1 MSIKIEIFSDFACP
15 FCYIGKKR
23 LEQAIEE
30 LGFEKEVDIE
40 YKTYL
45 LDPEASKEE
54 TKPFYEAMMEKYE
67 SSREDVELM
76 ASSIQQRANEVG
88 LTYDFEKMQ
97 IGNTENAHRL
107 AKWARQFNK
116 EAAWIDAVM
125 DRYFTKGL
133 NVNDSEALLTIVEAI
148 GLPKEEA
155 KAVLESEQYAEDI
168 AKDRY
173 EIQQL
178 NVTSVPFFVFENKYG
193 IIGAEPIEVFTKTLK
208 QAKEVAAQKLNI
220 AGGTDVC
227 GPDGC
232 KL

>member
-30 LGFEKEVDIE
+30 LGFEQEVDIE

-67 SSREDVELM
+67 SSREDVQLM

-116 EAAWIDAVM
+116 EAALIDAVM

-133 NVNDSEALLTIVEAI
+133 NVNDSEALLAIVEALH
-148 GLPKEEA
+148 LPIEEA

-173 EIQQL
+173 DIQQL

-208 QAKEVAAQKLNI
+208 QAQEVAAQKLNI